1 MSGILIITWDGGG
14 NVPPT
19 LGLAAE
25 LVRRG
30 HQVRVLGHPQQADS
44 VRASGAVFE
53 AYEALPSWDPSA
65 RTSFAGFVWKYPK
78 MFTDRR
84 FGDAAREAIARHRPD
99 AVVVDVLLTAAVD
112 AAVSSATPTIV
123 MVHTL
128 YEFIVS
134 NFAKGPVGLLSA
146 LKGSSLTRSLKSA
159 DALVISSTPALARR
173 AAPAN
178 AHVVGPIFGPGEA
191 APMEADP
198 ESRRILVSL
207 STISYVGMLGVLQ
220 RIVDAVTDLSD
231 DVVVTTGG
239 SIDPSELRTPA
250 NVVVRR
256 QLSHTDLLAQTAL
269 VIGHGGHGTTTKTL
283 TAGVPLVIRP
293 MTALGDQTAV
303 AAAVER
309 AGVGVRL
316 GSRDS
321 VEDIRRVVDEALHDR
336 GLRER
341 ARELG
346 RQLRATDGA
355 ARAADVVESVAQAA
369 RATRPRQRRL
379 G

>member
-53 AYEALPSWDPSA
+53 AYEELPSWDPSA

-84 FGDAAREAIARHRPD
+84 FGDAARAAIARHRPD

-128 YEFIVS
+128 YDFIVS

-146 LKGSSLTRSLKSA
+146 LKGSSLTRSLGSA

-173 AAPAN
+173 AAPSN
-178 AHVVGPIFGPGEA
+178 AHLVGPIFGPGEA
-191 APMEADP
+191 APTEADP

-220 RIVDAVTDLSD
+220 RIVDAVADLS
-231 DVVVTTGG
+231 DVVVTTGS

-269 VIGHGGHGTTTKTL
+269 VIGHGGHGTTTKAL

-316 GSRDS
+316 GSHDS
-321 VEDIRRVVDEALHDR
+321 VEDIRRAVDKALHDQ

-341 ARELG
+341 ARGLG

-355 ARAADVVESVAQAA
+355 ARAADVVETAARAA
-369 RATRPRQRRL
+369 RATRPPQHHS